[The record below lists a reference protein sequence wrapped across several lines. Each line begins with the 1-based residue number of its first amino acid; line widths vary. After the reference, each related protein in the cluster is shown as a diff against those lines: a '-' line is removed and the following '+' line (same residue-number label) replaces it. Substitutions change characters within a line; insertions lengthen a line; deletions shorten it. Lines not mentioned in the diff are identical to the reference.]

1 MMGKGVSRRGVVAVI
16 CAVLLITALVL
27 IMAYFSAVSETD
39 YNKGYEIGL
48 EAYTYGLPL
57 LVTNTTFETLTSIN
71 VSNGAFGPVN
81 QFNNCTHLKQRGEHS
96 NCGAGLY
103 RALVDCMARSEQGAR
118 GPPCAGGSG

>member
-16 CAVLLITALVL
+16 CAVLLITALVT

-81 QFNNCTHLKQRGEHS
+81 QFNNVRTL
-96 NCGAGLY
+96 NNAGSTVIV
-103 RALVDCMARSEQGAR
+103 A
-118 GPPCAGGSG
+118 PGSTGLSSIAWLD